1 MSDTILGLAI
11 IASIFMG
18 YFISVALI
26 ITPFYKSKANNYLSL
41 SLFLIASLIFIGLL
55 DKNYIVFT
63 FVDNIV
69 LDLLLAPIIFSY
81 FLVHI
86 NHPLLKRNIYKWLY
100 GPFIISILLEISIYF
115 SDYLLNLHKSFFEL
129 IMNVKD
135 LSSIAFNLFLIF
147 YGRKL
152 ILNSKNITESKR
164 RWLLK
169 FNFFII
175 CVFLS
180 FMLAFVEEYIFNS
193 SYIFI
198 ILWLLIGFF
207 FWWFLYNGIFRL
219 QVIVQKEEIHEY
231 LNSKKTLKTI
241 EKKKISNTTS
251 SKIVSQLYK
260 LMEEEEIYK
269 DPLLSRLDLAK
280 KLDTNEGYLSKIVN
294 QEINKSIIQFVNEY
308 RIEAA
313 KRLLQDAVFNKYS
326 IEAIGMEAGFK
337 SKSAF
342 YSSFNNNVE
351 MSPGAYRKLQKTS

>member
-1 MSDTILGLAI
+1 METILGLAI

-18 YFISVALI
+18 YFTSIALL

-41 SLFLIASLIFIGLL
+41 SLFLIASLIFTGLL

-63 FVDNIV
+63 FIDNIV

-100 GPFIISILLEISIYF
+100 APFIVSVLLEISIYF
-115 SDYLLNLHKSFFEL
+115 SDYLLNLHKSFFDL

-152 ILNSKNITESKR
+152 ILNSKNILEDKR

-175 CVFLS
+175 CIIVS
-180 FMLAFVEEYIFNS
+180 FMLAWVEEYTFNS
-193 SYIFI
+193 SYIYI
-198 ILWLLIGFF
+198 ILWMLVGLF
-207 FWWFLYNGIFRL
+207 FWWFLYYGIFSL
-219 QVIVQKEEIHEY
+219 QVIVQKDEIHNY
-231 LNSKKTLKTI
+231 LISNKTKTSSI
-241 EKKKISNTTS
+241 KKKLKSDNT
-251 SKIVSQLYK
+251 SKIIAQLYT
-260 LMEEEEIYK
+260 LMEEDAIYK

-280 KLDTNEGYLSKIVN
+280 KLNTNESYLSKIVN

-313 KRLLQDAVFNKYS
+313 KTLLQDSFFNKYS

-342 YSSFNNNVE
+342 YNSFNNSLD